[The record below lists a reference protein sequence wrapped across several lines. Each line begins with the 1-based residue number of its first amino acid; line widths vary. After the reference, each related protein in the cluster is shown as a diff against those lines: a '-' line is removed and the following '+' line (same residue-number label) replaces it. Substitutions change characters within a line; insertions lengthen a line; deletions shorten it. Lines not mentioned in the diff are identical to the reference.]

1 MRRHWLLSTLCL
13 ATSPVWAAEQF
24 DLVCSGTLETV
35 TDVVSGLNVK
45 NIKNQQPWSGR
56 IQVDL
61 DAKQYCFSA
70 ECPAASV
77 IFDVAPDKIVFSPI
91 NALSG
96 GGEYAEVSR
105 VDGHFPAIIREK
117 HGDIDISCHM
127 RKSAIYPI
135 SEDSLLVAI
144 SPAKQLLS
152 IKLPRLCGFE
162 GNVNAENSD
171 VSRGHRS

>member
-105 VDGHFPAIIREK
+105 VDGHFRRSFVRNMVTSTYRATCEK
-117 HGDIDISCHM
+117 APFTPFPKT
-127 RKSAIYPI
+127 R
-135 SEDSLLVAI
+135 
-144 SPAKQLLS
+144 
-152 IKLPRLCGFE
+152 F
-162 GNVNAENSD
+162 
-171 VSRGHRS
+171 